1 MRYKCD
7 FFRKGS
13 IRCACLV
20 QLLDF
25 IQLVKRVCICFMN
38 NFPSMLVQYCC
49 CSFKHSSWNWN
60 ENYSEI
66 NQTDNVDGVA
76 RRQRWWWKVSFQDFV
91 CLYFSI
97 STFSFSRSLSKYWN
111 LSLSLLP
118 LFPFPICAC
127 IKLHTLTSF
136 YILVIEMTHTLS
148 HTHTRTQMQTQNH
161 LEML

>member
-1 MRYKCD
+1 MCVCIRYINVD
-7 FFRKGS
+7 FFLNFKIFIVLS
-13 IRCACLV
+13 FDAA
-20 QLLDF
+20 LDF

-38 NFPSMLVQYCC
+38 NFLSMLVQYCC
-49 CSFKHSSWNWN
+49 CCFKHSSWNWN

-76 RRQRWWWKVSFQDFV
+76 QTKMMMKGFISGFRLSV
-91 CLYFSI
+91 YFSI
-97 STFSFSRSLSKYWN
+97 PTFPLSLSKYWN
-111 LSLSLLP
+111 LLLSLFP

-127 IKLHTLTSF
+127 VKLHTLTSF

-148 HTHTRTQMQTQNH
+148 HTQMQTQNH